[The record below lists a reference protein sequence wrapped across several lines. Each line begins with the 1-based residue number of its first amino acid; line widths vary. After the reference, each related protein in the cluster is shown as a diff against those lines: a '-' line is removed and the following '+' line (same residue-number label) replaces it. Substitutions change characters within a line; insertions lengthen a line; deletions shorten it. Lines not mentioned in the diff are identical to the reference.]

1 MARANPA
8 VTPARRGPASGARFA
23 APALTAALAAAA
35 GADALRIGFFADDF
49 HFLDVARRVPLLRA
63 LGGAFGIYP
72 WYRPL
77 SRELFF
83 ALISKCGAAGSLA
96 AHLASLACV
105 VLIAW
110 LLLRLASRIAGDALA
125 PLAPALFVTYE
136 YTRFL
141 TAWASGFQDLLA
153 VALVLLA
160 ILDHARGRNARSA
173 LWSALAPLAKETG
186 FVALPLTLLYAFTI
200 ERERAPRRWMIAP
213 ALATLGAAAL
223 HLIVRLTWRGAGS
236 TTVIHAGVADLPAA
250 MRDVVVGFFGRWA
263 GPPAPATL
271 GCALLAALAAA
282 LLLWRARRAAPAAP
296 LPAVGALA
304 FAAIASAMGLAP
316 MAAGAALRLT
326 LANPYYAFPAA
337 PFLCVLAC
345 VLVAAAPRTFRR
357 IVALLLPPLV
367 AWNVLAL
374 GIHPPSPLEPSAW
387 TFHRWDWREAER
399 LDVVS
404 ARLAADLRAALAQ
417 RPESLVVLYG
427 GLPTGSFFQ
436 SEDGPATRVVLGDPS
451 VRAWYINGVPQR
463 VERGRFAVLMFDPA
477 GMRLVADGMPPAE
490 RLRAAAT
497 AIFRG
502 QAGTAWAYASWA
514 DARDEA
520 QPDRAYA
527 RAAAV
532 LLMDGAA
539 PFRAALAAGG
549 LADSLG
555 ARPVALAAAE
565 FPADAPLR
573 ATYESVLRSPLDA
586 ARHGALADSLLARGY
601 TVAGGFELRVAVTL
615 DPARDVD
622 AARLRALLEA
632 DASGVADLPRPQD

>member
-8 VTPARRGPASGARFA
+8 AAPVRRGPAGGARFT
-23 APALTAALAAAA
+23 APALTTVLAAAA

-49 HFLDVARRVPLLRA
+49 HFLDVARRVPLMRA

-83 ALISKCGAAGSLA
+83 ALISKCGAAASLA

-110 LLLRLASRIAGDALA
+110 LLLRLARRIAGDALA

-186 FVALPLTLLYAFTI
+186 FVALPMTVLYALTI

-223 HLIVRLTWRGAGS
+223 HLTVRLTWRGTGS
-236 TTVIHAGVADLPAA
+236 TAVIHAGVADLPAA
-250 MRDVVVGFFGRWA
+250 MRDVMAGFLGRWA

-282 LLLWRARRAAPAAP
+282 LLLRLAARTAPAAP
-296 LPAVGALA
+296 HSVAGAMA
-304 FAAIASAMGLAP
+304 FAAIASALGLAP
-316 MAAGAALRLT
+316 LAAGATLRVT

-337 PFLCVLAC
+337 PFLCLLAA
-345 VLVAAAPRTFRR
+345 VVATAAPRTLRR
-357 IVALLLPPLV
+357 IVALLVPPLV

-374 GIHPPSPLEPSAW
+374 GFHPPSPFDRSAW

-404 ARLAADLRAALAQ
+404 ARLAADLRVALAQ

-436 SEDGPATRVVLGDPS
+436 SEDGPATRVVLGDPT
-451 VRAWYINGVPQR
+451 VRAWYINGVPRR
-463 VERGRFAVLMFDPA
+463 VERGRFAVLMFDPSA
-477 GMRLVADGMPPAE
+477 TRLVADGMPPAE

-520 QPDRAYA
+520 HPDRAYA
-527 RAAAV
+527 RSAAT

-539 PFRAALAAGG
+539 PFRAALAAQG
-549 LADSLG
+549 LGDSLG
-555 ARPVALAAAE
+555 IRPVALAAAE
-565 FPADAPLR
+565 FPSDAALR
-573 ATYESVLRSPLDA
+573 TTYEAVLRSPLDA

-615 DPARDVD
+615 DPARTADG
-622 AARLRALLEA
+622 ARLRVLLEA
-632 DASGVADLPRPQD
+632 DARGAAELARPQD